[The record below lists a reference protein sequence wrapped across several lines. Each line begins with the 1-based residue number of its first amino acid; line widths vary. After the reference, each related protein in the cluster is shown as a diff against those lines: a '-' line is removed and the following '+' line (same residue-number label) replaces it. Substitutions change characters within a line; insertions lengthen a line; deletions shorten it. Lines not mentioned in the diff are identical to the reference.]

1 MTIDTA
7 GPRAADRARLQ
18 LRFQWVLLISVIP
31 TVAAMTGSFSSVTL
45 LAEDMTGSGTL
56 AGLAAGGL
64 AVGNMIATLP
74 LARYMA
80 RRGRRRGLVAGWSVG
95 AAGAAMSFVAA
106 VAGFYPLLVA
116 GIVAVGTGNST
127 NLATRY
133 AAADLALPER
143 RARAIGMLMWGS
155 TFGAVLGPIVAL
167 GPAGDAVEALGLPA
181 LAGPYLLALVLFLAG
196 LTVTN
201 LWLRPDPLEVL
212 GTVAAAGSA
221 DTVSGPN
228 EVRSEQ
234 RANRHDRRTDRAGRA
249 DRDRGADQAGRI
261 PVIAVLGRI
270 AVRPPAALAALAM
283 LTGHTVMVGIM
294 TMTPLHMKAGAHG
307 LRIIGFVISLHV
319 VGMYAFSPAVGWL
332 VDRLGPHLMI
342 ASGGVVLFAGAEL
355 AGRTDAADSTGVF
368 IGLLLVGLGWS
379 FGLIAGS
386 SLLTN
391 SFPASQR
398 VEVQGT
404 ADFLMAAGAAAAGLP
419 SGAIFGWA
427 GYHSLSR
434 WAGMGSLIL
443 VAAAAGAFAL
453 ARSTRAN
460 AT

>member
-1 MTIDTA
+1 MTA
-7 GPRAADRARLQ
+7 PHVEAPQAADQARLQ

-95 AAGAAMSFVAA
+95 AAGAAMSFAAA

-143 RARAIGMLMWGS
+143 RARAIGLLMWGS

-167 GPAGDAVEALGLPA
+167 GPAGDAVEALGMPA
-181 LAGPYLLALVLFLAG
+181 LAGPYLLALLLFLAG

-212 GTVAAAGSA
+212 GAIGA
-221 DTVSGPN
+221 VSGPS
-228 EVRSEQ
+228 EVRSDQ
-234 RANRHDRRTDRAGRA
+234 QADRHDQAGGANRQAGGADRAGR
-249 DRDRGADQAGRI
+249 I
-261 PVIAVLGRI
+261 PLIAVLKRI

-342 ASGGVVLFAGAEL
+342 AAGGVVLFAGAEL

-368 IGLLLVGLGWS
+368 TGLLLVGLGWS

-443 VAAAAGAFAL
+443 VVAAAGAFAL
-453 ARSTRAN
+453 ARSSRHNPA
-460 AT
+460 

>member
-80 RRGRRRGLVAGWSVG
+80 QRGRRRGLVAGWSVG
-95 AAGAAMSFVAA
+95 AAGAAMSFAAA
-106 VAGFYPLLVA
+106 VAGFYPLLVV

-143 RARAIGMLMWGS
+143 RARAIGLLMWGS

-181 LAGPYLLALVLFLAG
+181 LAGPYLLALILFLAG

-212 GTVAAAGSA
+212 GTIGAA
-221 DTVSGPN
+221 SGPS
-228 EVRSEQ
+228 EVRSGQ
-234 RANRHDRRTDRAGRA
+234 PTDRHDRRA
-249 DRDRGADQAGRI
+249 DRAGRI

-342 ASGGVVLFAGAEL
+342 AAGGVVLFAGAEL
-355 AGRTDAADSTGVF
+355 AGRTDAADSQGVF

-434 WAGMGSLIL
+434 WAGVGSLIL

-460 AT
+460 AA

>member
-1 MTIDTA
+1 MTA
-7 GPRAADRARLQ
+7 PPVEAPPAADQARLQ
-18 LRFQWVLLISVIP
+18 RRFQWVLLISVIP
-31 TVAAMTGSFSSVTL
+31 TVAAMTGSFSSITL

-80 RRGRRRGLVAGWSVG
+80 RRGRRRGLVTGWSVG
-95 AAGAAMSFVAA
+95 AAGATLAFAAA
-106 VAGFYPLLVA
+106 VTDFYPLLVV

-143 RARAIGMLMWGS
+143 RARAIGLLMWGS

-167 GPAGDAVEALGLPA
+167 GPAGDAVEAVGLPA

-196 LTVTN
+196 LTVTH

-212 GTVAAAGSA
+212 GTVAPVGGG
-221 DTVSGPN
+221 DG
-228 EVRSEQ
+228 
-234 RANRHDRRTDRAGRA
+234 DRAGRSEARARARA
-249 DRDRGADQAGRI
+249 DRRADPADRAGRI
-261 PVIAVLGRI
+261 PVISVLGRI
-270 AVRPPAALAALAM
+270 ATRPPAALAALAM

-342 ASGGVVLFAGAEL
+342 AAGGVVLFAGAEL
-355 AGRTDAADSTGVF
+355 AARTDAADSTGVF
-368 IGLLLVGLGWS
+368 TGLLLVGLGWS

-427 GYHSLSR
+427 GYYSLSH

-453 ARSTRAN
+453 ARSTRTDA
-460 AT
+460 A

>member
-95 AAGAAMSFVAA
+95 AAGAAMSFAAA
-106 VAGFYPLLVA
+106 VAGFYPLLVV

-143 RARAIGMLMWGS
+143 RARAIGLLMWGS

-181 LAGPYLLALVLFLAG
+181 LAGPYLLALILFLAG

-212 GTVAAAGSA
+212 GTIGAA
-221 DTVSGPN
+221 SGPS
-228 EVRSEQ
+228 EVRSDQ
-234 RANRHDRRTDRAGRA
+234 PTDRHDRRA
-249 DRDRGADQAGRI
+249 DRAGRI

-342 ASGGVVLFAGAEL
+342 AAGGVVLFAGAEL
-355 AGRTDAADSTGVF
+355 AGRTDAADSQGVF

-434 WAGMGSLIL
+434 WAGVGSLIL

-460 AT
+460 AA

>member
-95 AAGAAMSFVAA
+95 AAGAAMSFAAA
-106 VAGFYPLLVA
+106 VAGFYPLLVV

-143 RARAIGMLMWGS
+143 RARAIGLLMWGS

-167 GPAGDAVEALGLPA
+167 GPAGDAVETLGLPA
-181 LAGPYLLALVLFLAG
+181 LAGPYLLALILFLAG

-212 GTVAAAGSA
+212 GTIGAA
-221 DTVSGPN
+221 SGPS
-228 EVRSEQ
+228 EVRSG
-234 RANRHDRRTDRAGRA
+234 RPTDRHDRRA
-249 DRDRGADQAGRI
+249 DRAGRI

-342 ASGGVVLFAGAEL
+342 AAGGVVLFAGAEL
-355 AGRTDAADSTGVF
+355 AGRTDAADSQGVF

-434 WAGMGSLIL
+434 WAGVGSLIL

-460 AT
+460 AA

>member
-1 MTIDTA
+1 MTA
-7 GPRAADRARLQ
+7 PHVEAPRAADQARLQ

-95 AAGAAMSFVAA
+95 AAGAAMSFAAA
-106 VAGFYPLLVA
+106 VAGFYPLLVV

-143 RARAIGMLMWGS
+143 RARAIGLLMWGS

-181 LAGPYLLALVLFLAG
+181 LAGPYLLALLLFLAG

-212 GTVAAAGSA
+212 GTIGA
-221 DTVSGPN
+221 VSGPS
-228 EVRSEQ
+228 EVRSDQ
-234 RANRHDRRTDRAGRA
+234 QTDRHDQAGGADRQTGGADRAGR
-249 DRDRGADQAGRI
+249 I
-261 PVIAVLGRI
+261 PLIAVLKRI

-342 ASGGVVLFAGAEL
+342 AAGGVVLFAGAEL

-368 IGLLLVGLGWS
+368 TGLLLVGLGWS

-443 VAAAAGAFAL
+443 VVAAAGAFAL
-453 ARSTRAN
+453 ARSSRPDPA
-460 AT
+460 

>member
-1 MTIDTA
+1 
-7 GPRAADRARLQ
+7 
-18 LRFQWVLLISVIP
+18 
-31 TVAAMTGSFSSVTL
+31 MTGSFSSVTL

-74 LARYMA
+74 LALYMA

-95 AAGAAMSFVAA
+95 AAGAALSFAA
-106 VAGFYPLLVA
+106 AATGFYPLLVV

-196 LTVTN
+196 LTVTH

-212 GTVAAAGSA
+212 GTVGAATAAGA
-221 DTVSGPN
+221 VSGPSG
-228 EVRSEQ
+228 VRSDQ
-234 RANRHDRRTDRAGRA
+234 QTDRHGRRTDQAGGA
-249 DRDRGADQAGRI
+249 DRAGRI
-261 PVIAVLGRI
+261 PVIAVLRRI
-270 AVRPPAALAALAM
+270 AVRPPATLAALAM

-294 TMTPLHMKAGAHG
+294 TMTPLHMKAGDHG

-332 VDRLGPHLMI
+332 VDRVGPHLMI
-342 ASGGVVLFAGAEL
+342 AAGGVVLFAGAEM

-368 IGLLLVGLGWS
+368 TGLLLVGLGWS

-453 ARSTRAN
+453 ARSTRPDPA
-460 AT
+460 

>member
-1 MTIDTA
+1 MTAPHIEA
-7 GPRAADRARLQ
+7 PPADDQARLQ
-18 LRFQWVLLISVIP
+18 RRFQWVLLASVIP
-31 TVAAMTGSFSSVTL
+31 AVAAMTGSFSSVTL

-56 AGLAAGGL
+56 AGLAAGAL
-64 AVGNMIATLP
+64 ALGNMIATLP

-80 RRGRRRGLVAGWSVG
+80 RRGRRLGLVAGWSVG
-95 AAGAAMSFVAA
+95 AAGAATSFAAA
-106 VAGFYPLLVA
+106 VIDFYPLLVA

-127 NLATRY
+127 NLAARY

-143 RARAIGMLMWGS
+143 RARAIGMLMWGA
-155 TFGAVLGPIVAL
+155 TLGAVVGPILAL
-167 GPAGDAVEALGLPA
+167 DWAGAGAEAVGIPT
-181 LAGPYLLALVLFLAG
+181 LAWPYLLALVLFLAG
-196 LTVTN
+196 LTVTH

-212 GTVAAAGSA
+212 GTFGGDGTGRGEGASSLVRAAS
-221 DTVSGPN
+221 
-228 EVRSEQ
+228 
-234 RANRHDRRTDRAGRA
+234 
-249 DRDRGADQAGRI
+249 I
-261 PVIAVLGRI
+261 PVIGVLKRI

-294 TMTPLHMKAGAHG
+294 TMTPLHMKSGDHG

-342 ASGGVVLFAGAEL
+342 AAGGVVLFTGAEM

-419 SGAIFGWA
+419 SGAIFGWV
-427 GYHSLSR
+427 GYHSLGR

-453 ARSTRAN
+453 ARSSWASPQGDP
-460 AT
+460 

>member
-1 MTIDTA
+1 
-7 GPRAADRARLQ
+7 
-18 LRFQWVLLISVIP
+18 
-31 TVAAMTGSFSSVTL
+31 MTGSFSSVTL

-212 GTVAAAGSA
+212 GTVAAADSA
-221 DTVSGPN
+221 STVSGPS
-228 EVRSEQ
+228 EARSEQ
-234 RANRHDRRTDRAGRA
+234 RADRHDRRA
-249 DRDRGADQAGRI
+249 DRGADRHDRRADRGADRAGRI

-307 LRIIGFVISLHV
+307 LEIIGFVISLHV

-342 ASGGVVLFAGAEL
+342 AAGGVVLFAGAEL

-368 IGLLLVGLGWS
+368 TGLLLVGLGWS

-443 VAAAAGAFAL
+443 VAAAAGALAL

-460 AT
+460 AA

>member
-7 GPRAADRARLQ
+7 EPRAADRARLQ

-95 AAGAAMSFVAA
+95 AAGAAMSFAAA
-106 VAGFYPLLVA
+106 VAGFYPLLVV

-143 RARAIGMLMWGS
+143 RARAIGLLMWGS

-212 GTVAAAGSA
+212 GAIGAA
-221 DTVSGPN
+221 SGPS
-228 EVRSEQ
+228 EVRSGQ
-234 RANRHDRRTDRAGRA
+234 PTDRHDRRRGGA
-249 DRDRGADQAGRI
+249 DRAGRI

-342 ASGGVVLFAGAEL
+342 AAGGVVLFAGAEM
-355 AGRTDAADSTGVF
+355 AGRTDAADSQGVF

-404 ADFLMAAGAAAAGLP
+404 ADFLMAAGAAAVGLP

-434 WAGMGSLIL
+434 WAGVGSLVL

-460 AT
+460 AA

>member
-1 MTIDTA
+1 MTA
-7 GPRAADRARLQ
+7 PHVEAPQAADQARLQ

-95 AAGAAMSFVAA
+95 AAGAAMSFAAA

-133 AAADLALPER
+133 ASADLALPER
-143 RARAIGMLMWGS
+143 RARAIGLLMWGS

-181 LAGPYLLALVLFLAG
+181 LAGPYLLALLLFLAG

-212 GTVAAAGSA
+212 GTIGA
-221 DTVSGPN
+221 VSGPS
-228 EVRSEQ
+228 EVRSDQ
-234 RANRHDRRTDRAGRA
+234 QTDVHDQAGGANRQAGRA
-249 DRDRGADQAGRI
+249 DRAGRI
-261 PVIAVLGRI
+261 PLIAVLKRI

-342 ASGGVVLFAGAEL
+342 AAGGVVLFAGAEL

-368 IGLLLVGLGWS
+368 TGLLLVGLGWS

-443 VAAAAGAFAL
+443 VVAAAGAFAL
-453 ARSTRAN
+453 ARSSRPDPA
-460 AT
+460 

>member
-7 GPRAADRARLQ
+7 EPRAADRARLQ
-18 LRFQWVLLISVIP
+18 LRFQWVLLVSVIP

-95 AAGAAMSFVAA
+95 AAGAAMSFAAA
-106 VAGFYPLLVA
+106 VAGFYPLLVV

-143 RARAIGMLMWGS
+143 RARAIGLLMWGS

-181 LAGPYLLALVLFLAG
+181 LAGPYLLALILFLAG

-212 GTVAAAGSA
+212 GTIGAA
-221 DTVSGPN
+221 SGPS
-228 EVRSEQ
+228 EVRSDQ
-234 RANRHDRRTDRAGRA
+234 PTGRHDQRRGGTDR
-249 DRDRGADQAGRI
+249 AGRI

-319 VGMYAFSPAVGWL
+319 VGMYAFSPVVGWL

-342 ASGGVVLFAGAEL
+342 AAGGVVLFAGAEL

-443 VAAAAGAFAL
+443 VAAAAGAFVL

-460 AT
+460 AA

>member
-95 AAGAAMSFVAA
+95 AAGAAMSFAAA
-106 VAGFYPLLVA
+106 VAGFYPLLVL

-143 RARAIGMLMWGS
+143 RARAIGLLMWGS

-212 GTVAAAGSA
+212 GAIGAA
-221 DTVSGPN
+221 SGPS
-228 EVRSEQ
+228 EVRSG
-234 RANRHDRRTDRAGRA
+234 RPTDRHDRRA
-249 DRDRGADQAGRI
+249 DRAGRI

-342 ASGGVVLFAGAEL
+342 AAGGVVLFAGAEL
-355 AGRTDAADSTGVF
+355 AGRTDAADSQGVF

-434 WAGMGSLIL
+434 WAGVGSLIL

-453 ARSTRAN
+453 ARSTRAD
-460 AT
+460 AA

>member
-1 MTIDTA
+1 MTAPLIEA
-7 GPRAADRARLQ
+7 LPAADRARLQ
-18 LRFQWVLLISVIP
+18 LRFQWILLISVIP

-74 LARYMA
+74 LARHMA

-95 AAGAAMSFVAA
+95 AAGAAMSFAAA
-106 VAGFYPLLVA
+106 VAGFYPLLVV

-143 RARAIGMLMWGS
+143 RARAIGLLMWGS

-212 GTVAAAGSA
+212 GTIGAANAAGA
-221 DTVSGPN
+221 VSGPS
-228 EVRSEQ
+228 EIRSDQ
-234 RANRHDRRTDRAGRA
+234 QTDRHDQAGGAGR
-249 DRDRGADQAGRI
+249 AGRI
-261 PVIAVLGRI
+261 PVIAVLKRI

-294 TMTPLHMKAGAHG
+294 TMTPLHMKSGDHG

-342 ASGGVVLFAGAEL
+342 AAGGVVLFTGAEL

-434 WAGMGSLIL
+434 WAGMGSLLL

-453 ARSTRAN
+453 ARSSRADP
-460 AT
+460 A